1 MTCVW
6 DGIIKKLSLNM
17 SSSNLHQFVLHHNTI
32 INNILWNGIPL
43 SEKQKIENYDRIK
56 EIKNIQNGY
65 DCSTCDPLLI
75 FIAWKYDIDIIHH
88 YNSNAIYYTHDDS
101 DFVLPVLY
109 QNNELILNSKNKLKG
124 HKKHYHYNN
133 NKKKKKHRHH
143 KTSKHRHHKTSKH
156 RHHKKSKHIK
166 EIKNTGS
173 KEIDFTESKNITEIE
188 NSELIHEKDIEN
200 NIEKPKY
207 KCITFYS
214 NSHHFW

>member
-6 DGIIKKLSLNM
+6 DGIITKLSLNM
-17 SSSNLHQFVLHHNTI
+17 SASDLHQLVLHNNTI
-32 INNILWNGIPL
+32 INNILWNGFSF

-75 FIAWKYDIDIIHH
+75 FIAWKYDIDIVHH
-88 YNSNAIYYTHDDS
+88 YNGITIYYTHDDS
-101 DFVLPVLY
+101 DFVLPGSL
-109 QNNELILNSKNKLKG
+109 QNILNSKTKLKG
-124 HKKHYHYNN
+124 HKKHYQHDNKRRHKRHHN
-133 NKKKKKHRHH
+133 KRHHNKKKEKRRKK
-143 KTSKHRHHKTSKH
+143 
-156 RHHKKSKHIK
+156 RHHKKLKHRNKKAINHQSEKESKHVKEIEHNESKHI
-166 EIKNTGS
+166 IK
-173 KEIDFTESKNITEIE
+173 
-188 NSELIHEKDIEN
+188 IEN